1 MMCNCNNMNS
11 CNQEQDLMKQ
21 IQQISFLLVDLNLYL
36 DNHPDCRQALEDY
49 NILVEAMDELRKV
62 YTQKYGPIM
71 NFGTAKS
78 DCPWQWADD
87 QPWPWENKRR

>member
-11 CNQEQDLMKQ
+11 CNQEQDLMK
-21 IQQISFLLVDLNLYL
+21 LYL

-78 DCPWQWADD
+78 DCPWQWVDD